1 MRDTIRSNR
10 IRRDDLHAIDKIRL
24 ILDRDGNG
32 VARQSGI
39 RGAVDEVGQV
49 ADEVGDG
56 VVLQHLLQHSGRRRA
71 VDGVGCG
78 SQGGVAG
85 REEREGVGAVEGTG
99 EVGLVEQDL
108 ERAEACRTDGVG
120 EGDWDGEEVVDDVDQ
135 SPVVSDITANEVH
148 RVS

>member
-1 MRDTIRSNR
+1 MRNPIRSNR
-10 IRRDDLHAIDKIRL
+10 IRRDNLHTIDEIRL
-24 ILDRDGNG
+24 ILDGDGEG

-39 RGAVDEVGQV
+39 RGTVDEVGQV

-56 VVLQHLLQHSGRRRA
+56 MVLQHFLQHSGRRRA

-85 REEREGVGAVEGTG
+85 REEREGVGAVEGAG
-99 EVGLVEQDL
+99 EVGLAEQAL
-108 ERAEACRTDGVG
+108 ERAEACRADGVG
-120 EGDWDGEEVVDDVDQ
+120 EGDWDREEVVNDVDQ
-135 SPVVSDITANEVH
+135 PPIVGDITANEVH